1 MPNEVLVAFT
11 TRHDSTR
18 AMAATIAAILE
29 DAGVAVRFEAIDTVG
44 DLRAFRAAVLGCT
57 VFAGEWMPGAHAF
70 LVAHERQL
78 ETIPVWLFAT
88 GPTEP
93 LPEGTI
99 VDVPP
104 DLVSVIE
111 RIGPRDVAL
120 FAGSLQP
127 HHIGAGLRVLTRL
140 SRATFAEHRDEAAVK
155 RWARHVAEELAA
167 PPRVPGRGARQV
179 KES

>member
-1 MPNEVLVAFT
+1 MSNEVLVAFT

-18 AMAATIAAILE
+18 AMASTIAAILA
-29 DAGVAVRFEAIDTVG
+29 DAGVAVRFEAIDAVG
-44 DLRAFRAAVLGCT
+44 DLRAFRAAVVGCS

-104 DLVSVIE
+104 DLVTVIE

-140 SRATFAEHRDEAAVK
+140 SRETFAEHRDEAAVK

-167 PPRVPGRGARQV
+167 PPRHQDGTPGR
-179 KES
+179 